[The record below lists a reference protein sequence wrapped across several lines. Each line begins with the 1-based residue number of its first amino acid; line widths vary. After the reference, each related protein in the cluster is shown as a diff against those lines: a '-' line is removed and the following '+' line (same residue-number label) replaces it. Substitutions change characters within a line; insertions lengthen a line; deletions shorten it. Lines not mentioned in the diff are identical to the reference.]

1 MSFIRV
7 DKILKN
13 MNLISKNPNKDIMDY
28 DKKYKEFED
37 RISDFDKHEKLV
49 KDLISFVKKN
59 KKDMDDITRSKFL
72 AFLGNMVIN
81 LSPYVVE
88 DCGYSYLKEALKL
101 DVNNYYAM
109 LGICCIYDN
118 FYTCDIVDE
127 LEYLDYIRIMI
138 KNFDDLSEFNR
149 EIFLA
154 KISEVIRRR
163 KNYLLHRKNK
173 K

>member
-13 MNLISKNPNKDIMDY
+13 MNLISKNSNKDIMDY

-49 KDLISFVKKN
+49 KDLISFVEKN

-101 DVNNYYAM
+101 DENNYYAM

-149 EIFLA
+149 EIF
-154 KISEVIRRR
+154 
-163 KNYLLHRKNK
+163 
-173 K
+173 